1 MYTTD
6 DSQHSPIAIS
16 LKQNGKSIST
26 MTLWRMRCI
35 RHSLCHFAEAK
46 WQMHSSF
53 AIRNSISIL
62 TPVSILEFQK
72 AKILRNDLVYS
83 QQHWS
88 AANIWHL
95 LSIPEFEKAKIL
107 RNDLAYS
114 KQHWTAAN
122 ILFFFVKDW
131 ANFIK

>member
-1 MYTTD
+1 
-6 DSQHSPIAIS
+6 
-16 LKQNGKSIST
+16 
-26 MTLWRMRCI
+26 
-35 RHSLCHFAEAK
+35 
-46 WQMHSSF
+46 
-53 AIRNSISIL
+53 L